1 MWTTAVNTVRYVVGR
16 LTEHPAENE
25 LYPHVNKKTYVDSRS
40 LTTEYLSLA
49 TFLIIAIC
57 VVINLLTWDGT
68 PWFWRLRRPY
78 FYAWVLIRVTIIS
91 MCRQG

>member
-1 MWTTAVNTVRYVVGR
+1 MNYCDDCNVYVDDCLEYCPLCGKR

-78 FYAWVLIRVTIIS
+78 FMR
-91 MCRQG
+91 GF